1 MEEKIKRLLELF
13 RKRPDILQ
21 PHAVRNDNGA
31 DSYHCRGCYQ
41 DEKVMGHA
49 WGTDE
54 ISTHAPNCPYVEVRR
69 ILNSL
74 EEEE

>member
-1 MEEKIKRLLELF
+1 MEEKINRLLELL
-13 RKRPDILQ
+13 RNCPDILQ
-21 PHAVRNDNGA
+21 PHAVRNNNGA

-41 DEKVMGHA
+41 HEDVMGHA
-49 WGTDE
+49 WGTEE
-54 ISTHAPNCPYVEVRR
+54 IYTHAPNCPYMEVRL